1 MFIIGYKQLT
11 PMFIITN
18 KEFTTL
24 GNQIFEFM
32 SGLYPN
38 LTTTDIE
45 VIPTDLTED
54 NVFGWTLENNDQNE
68 IEIHNELSQ
77 KDFTITLIH
86 ELIHVDQNVRGLRDD
101 EQRENEAYKLEKR
114 LADNFEKYRNAL
126 MVERM
131 KQLYPERNWEG
142 VTLVKCY

>member
-1 MFIIGYKQLT
+1 
-11 PMFIITN
+11 MFIITN
-18 KEFTTL
+18 QRFTTL

-68 IEIHNELSQ
+68 IEIHDTLSE
-77 KDFTITLIH
+77 KDFITTLIH
-86 ELIHVDQNVRGLRDD
+86 ELIHVDQNIRGLLDD
-101 EQRENEAYKLEKR
+101 TERENEAYKLETP
-114 LADNFEKYRNAL
+114 LTNQFLNEY
-126 MVERM
+126 
-131 KQLYPERNWEG
+131 
-142 VTLVKCY
+142 

>member
-1 MFIIGYKQLT
+1 
-11 PMFIITN
+11 MFIITD
-18 KEFTTL
+18 KRFTTL

-38 LTTTDIE
+38 LTEVDIE

-54 NVFGWTLENNDQNE
+54 NVFGWTMETDDQHE

-86 ELIHVDQNVRGLRDD
+86 ELIHVDKNVRGLLDD
-101 EQRENEAYKLEKR
+101 EEREKEAYSLEH
-114 LADNFEKYRNAL
+114 
-126 MVERM
+126 
-131 KQLYPERNWEG
+131 
-142 VTLVKCY
+142 TLTNQFLNKC

>member
-68 IEIHNELSQ
+68 IEIHNDLSQ

-114 LADNFEKYRNAL
+114 LADNFEKYRMGL
-126 MVERM
+126 HLERM

>member
-1 MFIIGYKQLT
+1 
-11 PMFIITN
+11 MFIITN

-38 LTTTDIE
+38 LTEVDIE
-45 VIPTDLTED
+45 VIHTDLTED
-54 NVFGWTLENNDQNE
+54 NIFGWATENNDQNE
-68 IEIHNELSQ
+68 IEIHNDLSD
-77 KDFTITLIH
+77 KDYIITLIH

-114 LADNFEKYRNAL
+114 LADNFEKYRNSL

>member
-1 MFIIGYKQLT
+1 MFIIS
-11 PMFIITN
+11 N
-18 KEFTTL
+18 KRFTTL

-68 IEIHNELSQ
+68 IEIHDTLSE
-77 KDFTITLIH
+77 KDFITTLIH

-114 LADNFEKYRNAL
+114 LADDFEKCRNAL

>member
-1 MFIIGYKQLT
+1 
-11 PMFIITN
+11 MFIITN

-45 VIPTDLTED
+45 VIHTDLTED
-54 NVFGWTLENNDQNE
+54 NVFGWTTENNDQNE
-68 IEIHNELSQ
+68 IEIHNDLSYE
-77 KDFTITLIH
+77 DYVTTLIH

-101 EQRENEAYKLEKR
+101 EQRENEAYKFEKR

-126 MVERM
+126 MVEKLKR
-131 KQLYPERNWEG
+131 LYPERNWEG
-142 VTLVKCY
+142 VTLEKCY

>member
-1 MFIIGYKQLT
+1 
-11 PMFIITN
+11 
-18 KEFTTL
+18 
-24 GNQIFEFM
+24 M

-38 LTTTDIE
+38 LTEVDIE
-45 VIPTDLTED
+45 VIHTDLTED

-68 IEIHNELSQ
+68 IEIHNDLSEE
-77 KDFTITLIH
+77 DYITTLIH

-114 LADNFEKYRNAL
+114 LAGYFKKYRNAL
-126 MVERM
+126 MVERL

-142 VTLVKCY
+142 VTLEKCY

>member
-1 MFIIGYKQLT
+1 
-11 PMFIITN
+11 MFIITN
-18 KEFTTL
+18 KKFTTL

-68 IEIHNELSQ
+68 IEIHNQLSD
-77 KDFTITLIH
+77 KDFITTLIH
-86 ELIHVDQNVRGLRDD
+86 ELIHVDQNVRGLFDD
-101 EQRENEAYKLEKR
+101 TERENEAYNLEGM
-114 LADNFEKYRNAL
+114 LT
-126 MVERM
+126 ERFM
-131 KQLYPERNWEG
+131 TE
-142 VTLVKCY
+142 C

>member
-1 MFIIGYKQLT
+1 MEYKQLT

-68 IEIHNELSQ
+68 IEIHNDLSE
-77 KDFTITLIH
+77 KDYITTLIH

-101 EQRENEAYKLEKR
+101 EKRENEAYKLEKR

-142 VTLVKCY
+142 VTLEICY

>member
-1 MFIIGYKQLT
+1 
-11 PMFIITN
+11 MFIITN
-18 KEFTTL
+18 QRFTTL

-68 IEIHNELSQ
+68 IEIHDTLSE
-77 KDFTITLIH
+77 KDFITTLIH

-114 LADNFEKYRNAL
+114 LADDFEKCRNAL